1 MLPAVHPW
9 FRPLYRRVGTLAVC
23 LAWVA
28 FEAWQGVGTVWF
40 WIALGFSAYA
50 LTLFRPVSDQDAA
63 G

>member
-28 FEAWQGVGTVWF
+28 FEAWQGAGTIWF
-40 WIALGFSAYA
+40 WAALGFTAYA
-50 LTLFRPVSDQDAA
+50 LTLFRPVGNGDAA
-63 G
+63 E